1 LTPSKI
7 EAYRSGAKFDIPGEK
22 APTSHRPKTG
32 RKSPVF
38 STSIKK
44 SHQLTYD
51 IDPNRGLEDVG
62 KQKGDSHGIRSG
74 DARFFFSGWHR

>member
-1 LTPSKI
+1 M
-7 EAYRSGAKFDIPGEK
+7 
-22 APTSHRPKTG
+22 
-32 RKSPVF
+32 
-38 STSIKK
+38 SIKK